1 MIKQALNKIDLTLHR
16 QRFRITLTSLVVA
29 FITVLFWEFITV
41 PIYAGYQGV
50 YWSRFFGGTKNWLI
64 T

>member
-29 FITVLFWEFITV
+29 FITVLCWEFITV
-41 PIYAGYQGV
+41 PIYAGHQGV
-50 YWSRFFGGTKNWLI
+50 YWSRFF
-64 T
+64 